1 MKIVTLQV
9 KFEEKEFKKL
19 QNAKEIAKI
28 LGKAVSWEDWILKMA
43 KVRRK

>member
-28 LGKAVSWEDWILKMA
+28 LGKAVSWEDYLLKLA
-43 KVRRK
+43 GVRKK